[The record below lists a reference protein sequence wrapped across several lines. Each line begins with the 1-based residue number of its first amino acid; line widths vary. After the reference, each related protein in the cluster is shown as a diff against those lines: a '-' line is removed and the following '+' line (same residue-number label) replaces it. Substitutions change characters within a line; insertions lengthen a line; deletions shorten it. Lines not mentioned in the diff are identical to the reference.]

1 MKILM
6 VAMPDNASCFDQV
19 MKMPNLGL
27 CSLAGSLPQDIDVK
41 IIDLNLKNQHVG
53 ATVANLVKDFE
64 PDLVG
69 LSSMSF
75 QYSTARRLARVVKQ
89 TQPKTKVALGGYHAT
104 LLHREI
110 GESEDSEF
118 IDFLIR
124 AEGEP
129 TLRSL
134 VERLRS
140 GDEDYTGIP
149 GLSYRNG
156 DGSYSHPDNA
166 PLLELD
172 QLPLPRRDVRILN
185 RFHYLKRSFDLAE
198 TTRGCT
204 FPCTFCSITRMYG
217 KSFREF
223 PIERIIDD
231 LKQIKKRGT
240 HGVFFVDDNITLN
253 VPRMKV
259 LCEEII
265 RNDLHTMDYMTQATV
280 IGIASDRELA
290 KMMGKAGFK
299 FVFLGIESGNKRNL
313 ELFKKSTINAHTR
326 EAVQYLQENG
336 IVVLGG
342 FIIGNPSDDADDV
355 REVFKYTLEIGV
367 DHPIIQTLTP
377 YPKTQMRQ
385 ELIDMGLVTNLDD
398 LSKYNGFI
406 ANVRTQH
413 LTQKQLSRLMLKEGA
428 KLYWHPRLLGNSRL
442 WRYYWR
448 SVFGLIYNNYLFLK
462 SGLKDEL
469 FLSTHTF

>member
-1 MKILM
+1 M

-27 CSLAGSLPQDIDVK
+27 CSLAGSLPQDVDVK

-53 ATVANLVKDFE
+53 ATVAKLVNDFQ

-75 QYSTARRLARVVKQ
+75 QYRTASRLARVVKQ
-89 TQPKTKVALGGYHAT
+89 TKPKTKVALGGYHAT

-110 GESEDSEF
+110 GESDDAQF

-140 GDEDYTGIP
+140 GDEDYSGIL

-156 DGSYSHPDNA
+156 DGSYSHAENA
-166 PLLELD
+166 QLLDLD
-172 QLPLPRRDVRILN
+172 HLPLPRRDVRILN
-185 RFHYLKRSFDLAE
+185 RFHYLKRPFDLAE

-217 KSFREF
+217 KSFREY
-223 PIERIIDD
+223 PLERIIDD
-231 LKQIKKRGT
+231 LKIIKNRGT

-265 RNDLHTMDYMTQATV
+265 RNGLNSMDYMTQATV

-290 KMMGKAGFK
+290 KLMGKAGFK

-313 ELFKKSTINAHTR
+313 ELFKKGTINARTR
-326 EAVQYLQENG
+326 EAVLYLQENG

-342 FIIGNPSDDADDV
+342 FIIGNPPDDADDV

-385 ELIDMGLVTNLDD
+385 DLIDMGLVTNPDD
-398 LSKYNGFI
+398 LTRYNGFI

-413 LTQKQLSRLMLKEGA
+413 LTQKELSRLMLKEGA
-428 KLYWHPRLLGNSRL
+428 KLYWNPRLLRNSRL

-448 SVFGLIYNNYLFLK
+448 SIFGLIYNNYLFLK
-462 SGLKDEL
+462 SGLKGEL

>member
-27 CSLAGSLPQDIDVK
+27 CSLAGSLTQDIDVK

-53 ATVANLVKDFE
+53 ATVAKLVKDFE

-75 QYSTARRLARVVKQ
+75 QYSTARKLARVVKQ
-89 TQPKTKVALGGYHAT
+89 VQPKTKVALGGYHAT

-110 GESEDSEF
+110 GESEDAEF

-129 TLRSL
+129 TLKSL

-140 GDEDYTGIP
+140 GDEDYSGIP
-149 GLSYRNG
+149 GLSYRNS

-185 RFHYLKRSFDLAE
+185 RFHYLKRPFDLAE

-231 LKQIKKRGT
+231 LKQIKKRGSY
-240 HGVFFVDDNITLN
+240 GVFFVDDNITLN

-265 RNDLHTMDYMTQATV
+265 RNGLDSMDYMTQATV

-290 KMMGKAGFK
+290 KMMSKAGFK

-326 EAVQYLQENG
+326 EAVKYLQENG

-342 FIIGNPSDDADDV
+342 FIIGNPSDDAADV

-428 KLYWHPRLLGNSRL
+428 KLYWHPRLLRNSRL

-462 SGLKDEL
+462 SGFKGEL

>member
-27 CSLAGSLPQDIDVK
+27 CSLAGSLPQDVDVK

-53 ATVANLVKDFE
+53 ATVAKLVNDFQ

-75 QYSTARRLARVVKQ
+75 QYRTASRLARVVKQ
-89 TQPKTKVALGGYHAT
+89 TKPKTKVALGGYHAT

-110 GESEDSEF
+110 GESDDAQF

-140 GDEDYTGIP
+140 GDEDYSGIL

-156 DGSYSHPDNA
+156 DGSYSHAENA
-166 PLLELD
+166 QLLDLD
-172 QLPLPRRDVRILN
+172 HLPLPRRDVRILN
-185 RFHYLKRSFDLAE
+185 RFHYLKRPFDLAE

-217 KSFREF
+217 KSFREY
-223 PIERIIDD
+223 PLERIIDD
-231 LKQIKKRGT
+231 LKIIKNRGT

-265 RNDLHTMDYMTQATV
+265 RNGLNSMDYMTQATV

-290 KMMGKAGFK
+290 KLMGKAGFK

-313 ELFKKSTINAHTR
+313 ELFKKGTINARTR
-326 EAVQYLQENG
+326 EAVLYLQENG

-342 FIIGNPSDDADDV
+342 FIIGNPPDDADDV

-385 ELIDMGLVTNLDD
+385 DLIDMGLVTNPDD
-398 LSKYNGFI
+398 LTRYNGFI

-413 LTQKQLSRLMLKEGA
+413 LTQKELSRLMLKEGA
-428 KLYWHPRLLGNSRL
+428 KLYWNPRLLRNSRL

-448 SVFGLIYNNYLFLK
+448 SIFGLIYNNYLFLK
-462 SGLKDEL
+462 SGLKGEL